1 MDYFVLSE
9 HPESGSQILV
19 FAVKKG
25 VISEHIKTLSTAHI
39 DPVIIDLDCLALTH
53 SFLKTNELD
62 RKGIVALVDL
72 GATKT
77 SATIVKDCLIYSMR
91 VILSG
96 GDDITRAIGKDF
108 EVDFSKAEEIKIFEE
123 GLSLLH
129 EDNEEVQKENR
140 SKKLSASIV
149 KGLSRIESELN
160 RFFHAFHSYCG
171 EEQIDKI
178 FITGGTSKIKNIEKY
193 FEKKFGIQ
201 TSLFY
206 PLDYFPHTTPSI
218 DGEAHA
224 VLGTSLGLAL
234 RGLSEKAKRLNFRK
248 EEFVFKK
255 KFEEIHGKI
264 IQSIVFAC
272 ILVGLLIGNFIF
284 TYHSKVNEKERLQS
298 KIEKLFVQTLPEVK
312 VRVKGKEVEMMRN
325 KIKETKATSFLFGVQ
340 GKGTTLDVLRE
351 ISLSVSEGSKTRIT
365 NLDIASERI
374 ELSGETETF
383 ETVDKFKE
391 GLGKSPLFKEIQV
404 KSAEMNHR
412 KGLVEFKFR
421 IKRAIQ

>member
-1 MDYFVLSE
+1 M
-9 HPESGSQILV
+9 I
-19 FAVKKG
+19 
-25 VISEHIKTLSTAHI
+25 
-39 DPVIIDLDCLALTH
+39 
-53 SFLKTNELD
+53 
-62 RKGIVALVDL
+62 
-72 GATKT
+72 
-77 SATIVKDCLIYSMR
+77 
-91 VILSG
+91 
-96 GDDITRAIGKDF
+96 
-108 EVDFSKAEEIKIFEE
+108 
-123 GLSLLH
+123 
-129 EDNEEVQKENR
+129 
-140 SKKLSASIV
+140 
-149 KGLSRIESELN
+149 
-160 RFFHAFHSYCG
+160 
-171 EEQIDKI
+171 
-178 FITGGTSKIKNIEKY
+178 
-193 FEKKFGIQ
+193 
-201 TSLFY
+201 
-206 PLDYFPHTTPSI
+206 
-218 DGEAHA
+218 
-224 VLGTSLGLAL
+224 GTSLGLAL